1 MVQKSFGPTL
11 THVSGAPEAPVSY
24 FAWFGGQ
31 PDGKQDSRVGEKG
44 GFDCWWEPL
53 KEGLSLNTSY
63 LIQYLLTVDLRLET
77 CCTIDSWL
85 KS

>member
-1 MVQKSFGPTL
+1 MVQKSFGLTF

-24 FAWFGGQ
+24 FTWFRGQ
-31 PDGKQDSRVGEKG
+31 PAGKEDFIFRV
-44 GFDCWWEPL
+44 FLWIDLWWEPL

-77 CCTIDSWL
+77 YFTIDS
-85 KS
+85 